1 MTVAVPLC
9 GIAVRTAYCAKQERT
24 MIKVSLRQTLSLAFC
39 AAAIPASAQTAM
51 GPTSRTVRASSDRE
65 HVVWAASSALAAASF
80 VFDERLRSIA
90 LANRS
95 RELDRVAVGADILGT
110 AGHIVPALVGT
121 YVGSRLL
128 GRRSLAAATLRV
140 GLSYAAA
147 DALESV
153 LKPVLGEA
161 RPFAGHDPLTFHPF
175 SMNGTYQS
183 FPSAHVVH
191 ISSLATA
198 IALEANRPWVT
209 ALAGTAITYVGAQRV
224 YRDQHWSSD
233 VVVSAMMGIEVARA
247 TMSFLRDH
255 R

>member
-1 MTVAVPLC
+1 
-9 GIAVRTAYCAKQERT
+9 
-24 MIKVSLRQTLSLAFC
+24 MIKSYVTSTLSLALC
-39 AAAIPASAQTAM
+39 AAAVPVHAQSV
-51 GPTSRTVRASSDRE
+51 GEPTSRTARASGDRE
-65 HVVWAASSALAAASF
+65 QVVWAASSALAVASF
-80 VFDERLRSIA
+80 VFDEQLRSIA

-95 RELDRVAVGADILGT
+95 RELDRMAAGADILGT

-128 GRRSLAAATLRV
+128 GQRSFAAATLRV

-153 LKPVLGEA
+153 LKPMIGQA

-198 IALEANRPWVT
+198 IALEANWPWVT

-233 VVVSAMMGIEVARA
+233 VVVSAMMGVEVARA